1 MSPRKLPSA
10 LAPPKRRRW
19 AEDEDEEGRER
30 EEGMEGLKEGTRLKE
45 QAKREEGGG
54 RWGRRRGGGR
64 CT

>member
-30 EEGMEGLKEGTRLKE
+30 EEGKEGE
-45 QAKREEGGG
+45 EEGEEEG
-54 RWGRRRGGGR
+54 
-64 CT
+64 